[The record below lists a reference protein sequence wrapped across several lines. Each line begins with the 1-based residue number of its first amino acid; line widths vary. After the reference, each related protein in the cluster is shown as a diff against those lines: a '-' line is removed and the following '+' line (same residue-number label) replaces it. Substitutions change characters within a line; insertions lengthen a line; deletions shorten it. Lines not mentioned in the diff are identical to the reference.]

1 MPNGRSG
8 GFLLDTADLKHVILS
23 TSQAEVVAHVVRGP
37 TRPTPSTAAELV
49 PLVDEC
55 QHERV
60 AVEEQDGAA
69 YLIHVSNDPILWIL
83 VKSDSPMLAAL
94 RAHHSQ
100 WKTEHP
106 DWKGWIAF

>member
-8 GFLLDTADLKHVILS
+8 GFLLETADLKHVILN
-23 TSQAEVVAHVVRGP
+23 TSQVEVVAHVASGS
-37 TRPTPSTAAELV
+37 TRPRPSTAAELV
-49 PLVDEC
+49 SLVNEC

-69 YLIHVSNDPILWIL
+69 YIIHVSNDPILWIL
-83 VKSDSPMLAAL
+83 VGSDSPMLAAL
-94 RAHHSQ
+94 RERHSQ